1 MMIPTDDKTRGD
13 LLVGCMPALFAYVRR
28 LVGDREMT
36 SDVVQEVSLRA
47 LAGGGPRDS
56 ENFLAWSCGIARNV
70 IGSEW
75 RRRRRVRIDQDH
87 DEHLLDEIR
96 DPKAAPDRIADARVS
111 LERAMGDDSE
121 NVALLVRRYVG
132 KVSGKTLA
140 AELGLTPAA
149 LRMRLMRIRSSVR
162 ARRGEA

>member
-1 MMIPTDDKTRGD
+1 M
-13 LLVGCMPALFAYVRR
+13 LVGCMPALFAYVRR

-36 SDVVQEVSLRA
+36 SDIVQEVSLRA
-47 LAGGGPRDS
+47 LTGDGPRDS
-56 ENFLAWSCGIARNV
+56 EHFLAWSYGIARNV

-75 RRRRRVRIDQDH
+75 RRRRRVRIDQVID
-87 DEHLLDEIR
+87 DQILDEIR
-96 DPKAAPDRIADARVS
+96 DPSAAPDRIADARAS
-111 LERAMGDDSE
+111 LERAYGDDGE

-162 ARRGEA
+162 ARQGEA